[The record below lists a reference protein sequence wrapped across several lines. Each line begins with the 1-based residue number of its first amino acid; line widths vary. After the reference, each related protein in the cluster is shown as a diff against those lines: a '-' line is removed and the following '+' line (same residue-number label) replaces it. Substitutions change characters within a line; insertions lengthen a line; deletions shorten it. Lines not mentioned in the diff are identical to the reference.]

1 MITLTVT
8 RSYVKIYRSATDQEY
23 YLASE
28 IRGLIVKE
36 TAILLLIQGKG
47 QDWVTIPIS
56 EIETYN
62 GASGFTVAS
71 ISGDLMDCI
80 GASVIDTSGARGG
93 KYIVSGDG
101 EVTIDNVGFVS
112 WDDATVVSV
121 VTIGGAN
128 VVDTTY
134 NLGTIVIPKGSL
146 VTWGAV
152 ATSIRVS
159 AGGGWILKG

>member
-8 RSYVKIYRSATDQEY
+8 RSYVKIYRSATDQEF
-23 YLASE
+23 YLTNE
-28 IRGLIVKE
+28 IRGILVKE
-36 TAILLLIQGKG
+36 TAILLLIPGKS
-47 QDWVTIPIS
+47 QDWVTIPLS

-80 GASVIDTSGARGG
+80 GAAGIDTSGARGG
-93 KYIVSGDG
+93 KYIAAADA

-112 WDDATVVSV
+112 WDDATVIQTL
-121 VTIGGAN
+121 TIGGAN
-128 VVDTTY
+128 VVDTIY
-134 NLGTIVIPKGSL
+134 NLGAITIPQGSV

-152 ATSIRVS
+152 ATTIRVS
-159 AGGGWILKG
+159 AGAGWVLKG